1 METAIIRARHSSTTK
16 GQKPQNSFHNNPKSG
31 VPKEEAQELFDKSL
45 HSSERLVPADYKLNS
60 QASAR
65 RLVESTIVTDE
76 FGVRSAVFAS
86 GCYHPSYEKILRE
99 MKVDLLRV
107 KQPNEWDRF
116 LLTST
121 DGYFLKHERVV
132 WSRVA
137 EKIDSF
143 LEKLNSK
150 KRHTFNSKLKASESL
165 SAKIGENPLTHS
177 EYQKWFEIYNKEII
191 QGKAR
196 GRANLDSNW
205 AADKDDLQAYRL
217 LSLRDKSTGELKGGA
232 ILRCDNAKNRV
243 QIAYAAYDQNIRDQA
258 PGVRVFKEVMEYA
271 KAKGYVTISH
281 GKDNNLYGHYLSP
294 GLFEF
299 KASLGFEPNP
309 TGDLEIIKVIS
320 PDKFDSNLVF
330 IEGTRETGMNIR
342 LLANES
348 RSVVAPEGI
357 PIQHSDF
364 SEKDR
369 IAPPPT
375 LTDFAAAINSLS
387 QEEALKK
394 LKEVIAIINTDE
406 ERAFESSTDVDPG
419 TASQSEL
426 LLDLIR
432 FLQKSDARDFVLAC
446 AQKNGLNLAR
456 HESALSSEE
465 IQTIL
470 LDDNYLR
477 LAAHLADAVPV
488 QREQCLLA
496 EVAASAELPCD
507 IFERVSILSP
517 RQSIASFL
525 SACKSIGKLEEAVR
539 TIDLIVPIMP
549 LRKSWDKAS
558 PVKLIPVE
566 TEMSLD
572 VREFS
577 KYFKPECQ
585 QEGLALAGE
594 LYLALLNRPER
605 TAHLNNHLNIGEKYL
620 VDSVHGTAVAVMYQI
635 LGQVETDAG
644 RCKEWFPVIGK
655 LKPLLSKPE
664 SDKAKRED
672 KQIYTGS
679 SFREIFSSV
688 EYARYCFSI
697 CGVDSSDITFYG
709 RSTSEISEQI
719 LTRATSRQI
728 AAIFEIA
735 SEISMSDF
743 HKKRLQEQKNVVLT
757 NFQDTSDHLSSTD
770 TEHLKRAYAPV
781 HDVFLALGR
790 GKDRQSVL
798 VFSALLADGFD
809 MDDYLVMSR
818 GADTRA
824 AGIVMRA
831 SRSGNLQRLPAAGNI
846 KRSLFQSAQ
855 EAQSC
860 EIILCLAGCDDPIID
875 LTSSDWGEIE
885 KAHKRWE
892 DSFFDYELLKC
903 IASGLANPETTSH
916 ALKLLKSLPDEAFLS
931 IPECRVA
938 SMRAVDSSPLNEQ
951 QASKVGSELIE
962 LQKRLYLNGPS
973 MPYHRQSTIFS
984 VLIIAE
990 TLKLSAEPF
999 VNEFIEVVSKHGF
1012 SGLGLLEELNKLRSQ
1027 GDITILR
1034 EEHLSRMLEAVIIS
1048 HGDSDETDLSS
1059 QFITSIPIDVA
1070 NLKSPNHSLSS
1081 YMSWRLAKLG
1091 WSIASGEIE
1100 SFTSWVISKSTQLD
1114 AGFSLAVGVIDR
1126 CNPQLQADLI
1136 ALVKER
1142 LCQLS
1147 FDRAETF
1154 RQFVRTAHNL
1164 DPLGEKGVLE
1174 SWLYNP
1180 EFIQRYDWAKH
1191 GYSEK
1196 LSEIITGFIQSADF
1210 SSRRAEHL
1218 VNFLMSHNDNEYNRF
1233 YVEELLSQTPGNDFA
1248 NVSRFVG
1255 FWNSAN
1261 PDDKDSFA
1269 KLQVGRALENKRPF
1283 VAKLASEEAI
1293 SKLEQQ
1299 LNKAGMLDA
1308 AKESILSRI
1317 KSLNSYRELFLSEA
1331 RAPSETER
1339 AEITDRINQLILK
1352 EHPPKLTPKEEE
1364 SALIDHLE
1372 NGFIRSISGSR
1383 GVNWFKE
1390 NRVNLQESGIWERL
1404 VKFNSFANS
1413 AGKEMLR
1420 ELLAAYSDPMRS
1432 RPVNIIHP
1440 ESNNQE
1446 RDHFDYFGKFDE
1458 LRLALLDRGVSPE
1471 RADEFLESWSK
1482 LFYFQRFEES
1492 QEADSQYER
1501 YLSVTH
1507 DLAEWSKH
1515 GEVPKLSCQR
1525 LISSSG
1531 HNADGRPLARMM
1543 LPQLKLAQMYVGGE
1557 LQARAVIEVAPID
1570 AAHGSRLGLLVEYVY
1585 EGFQC
1590 SGDSLDLFIS
1600 EMRRYAE
1607 KLGIASDDVYFANL
1621 RATGY
1626 PQKLPEKYKIYRDY
1640 FYRANNWG

>member
-1 METAIIRARHSSTTK
+1 MGTAIIKARHSSTTK
-16 GQKPQNSFHNNPKSG
+16 GQKPQNSVHNNPKSG
-31 VPKEEAQELFDKSL
+31 VPKEEAQELFDNSL

-143 LEKLNSK
+143 LDKLNSK

-165 SAKIGENPLTHS
+165 NAKIGENPLTHS

-243 QIAYAAYDQNIRDQA
+243 QIACAAYDQSIRDQA

-309 TGDLEIIKVIS
+309 TGDSEIIKVIS

-348 RSVVAPEGI
+348 RSIVAPEGI
-357 PIQHSDF
+357 AIQHSDF

-394 LKEVIAIINTDE
+394 LKEVVAIIDTPKGDK
-406 ERAFESSTDVDPG
+406 FYHSTGVAPG
-419 TASQSEL
+419 VASQSKL
-426 LLDLIR
+426 LLGLIG
-432 FLQKSDARDFVLAC
+432 FLQRSDARDFVLAC

-456 HESALSSEE
+456 NESALSAEDM
-465 IQTIL
+465 QTIL
-470 LDDNYLR
+470 LADNYLR
-477 LAAHLADAVPV
+477 LAALLADAAPA
-488 QREQCLLA
+488 QSEEFLLA

-507 IFERVSILSP
+507 IFERVSILSS
-517 RQSIASFL
+517 RQAIASFL
-525 SACKSIGKLEEAVR
+525 RACGSIEKLEEVVR
-539 TIDLIVPIMP
+539 KVDLIVPIKP
-549 LRKSWDKAS
+549 LLGSLIS
-558 PVKLIPVE
+558 TGPVKLIPVE

-572 VREFS
+572 VSEFS
-577 KYFKPECQ
+577 QYFKPECQ
-585 QEGLALAGE
+585 REGLELAGE
-594 LYLALLNRPER
+594 LYVALLNRPLC
-605 TAHLNNHLNIGEKYL
+605 ADHLDNFLDRYEIYF
-620 VDSVHGTAVAVMYQI
+620 VDSAHGRAVAIMHRI
-635 LGQVETDAG
+635 LGQVERIASINE
-644 RCKEWFPVIGK
+644 RFKEYFPVILK
-655 LKPLLSKPE
+655 LETLLSKPE
-664 SDKAKRED
+664 SDRAKRED
-672 KQIYTGS
+672 KQIYTGIS
-679 SFREIFSSV
+679 GRDIFGSA

-697 CGVDSSDITFYG
+697 CGVDSSDIEFSG
-709 RSTSEISEQI
+709 RSGSEISEQI
-719 LTRATSRQI
+719 LARATREQI
-728 AAIFEIA
+728 EAIFELA
-735 SEISMSDF
+735 LEICWREND
-743 HKKRLQEQKNVVLT
+743 KRRLQEQRDVVIT
-757 NFQDTSDHLSSTD
+757 NFQGTTGPSSSTD
-770 TEHLKRAYAPV
+770 AESLKRS
-781 HDVFLALGR
+781 HALVRAIFSGR
-790 GKDRQSVL
+790 GYKNDRHAAIVS
-798 VFSALLADGFD
+798 SALLADGFD
-809 MDDYLVMSR
+809 IDDYLVMPV
-818 GADTRA
+818 GGIERA
-824 AGIVMRA
+824 AELVMRA
-831 SRSGNLQRLPAAGNI
+831 SRSGNLDRLASAANI
-846 KRSLFQSAQ
+846 KTSLFQSAH
-855 EAQSC
+855 AVASC
-860 EIILCLAGCDDPIID
+860 GNILYIAGSDDPIID
-875 LTSSDWGEIE
+875 LAPSDWGEIE
-885 KAHKRWE
+885 KAHNHWD
-892 DSFFDYELLKC
+892 DSFIHHEVLIC
-903 IASGLANPETTSH
+903 IASALANPETTSA
-916 ALKLLKSLPDEAFLS
+916 ALKLLKCLPDGAYLCIDKE
-931 IPECRVA
+931 RVA
-938 SMRAVDSSPLNEQ
+938 SMIAVDSARLTGQ
-951 QASKVGSELIE
+951 QRSEIGSQLIE
-962 LQKRLYLNGPS
+962 LQKRLYFDGS
-973 MPYHRQSTIFS
+973 YDRRKSTIFS

-990 TLKLSAEPF
+990 ALKLSAEPF
-999 VNEFIEVVSKHGF
+999 VNEFIDVVSRGDF
-1012 SGLGLLEELNKLRSQ
+1012 PALDLLENVNKLRVK

-1048 HGDSDETDLSS
+1048 HGDSDETVLSS
-1059 QFITSIPIDVA
+1059 EFITSIPIDVA

-1081 YMSWRLAKLG
+1081 YMSWRLAKSG
-1091 WSIASGEIE
+1091 RSITSDEIE
-1100 SFTSWVISKSTQLD
+1100 SFTSWVISNSTRLD
-1114 AGFSLAVGVIDR
+1114 AGFSLAVGLISR
-1126 CNPQLQADLI
+1126 CNPQLQA
-1136 ALVKER
+1136 ALMPSVKEK
-1142 LCQLS
+1142 LCDLS
-1147 FDRAETF
+1147 FDKAETF
-1154 RQFVRTAHNL
+1154 RKFVPMAHNL
-1164 DPLGEKGVLE
+1164 DPQGEKGVLE

-1283 VAKLASEEAI
+1283 VAKLASEGAI

-1299 LNKAGMLDA
+1299 LNKAGILDA

-1458 LRLALLDRGVSPE
+1458 LRLALPGRGVSPE

-1600 EMRRYAE
+1600 EVRRYAE
-1607 KLGIASDDVYFANL
+1607 KLGISSDDVYFANL

-1640 FYRANNWG
+1640 F